1 MLQPRRFQIDAK
13 LDSNPQVQIK
23 LSAFVMAHNVDEG
36 RENAATLLTELHLEG
51 VLAALPE
58 ATVQLSAV

>member
-1 MLQPRRFQIDAK
+1 
-13 LDSNPQVQIK
+13 VQIK